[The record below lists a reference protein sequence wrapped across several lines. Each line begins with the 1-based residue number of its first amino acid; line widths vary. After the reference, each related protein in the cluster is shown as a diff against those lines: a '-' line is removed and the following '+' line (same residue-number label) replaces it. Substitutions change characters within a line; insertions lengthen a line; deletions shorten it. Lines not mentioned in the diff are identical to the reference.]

1 MKIGIVSNAAFC
13 MPLLQTLMHN
23 RIQASVFADACIGDQ
38 SDLQAIGHFCQ
49 QARMPFQQGDPDS
62 LYFWLEETRPDIV
75 FVMGFT
81 HLIRVEHIDTALRNN
96 IYNMHFGPLP
106 AYRGP
111 NPVFWQIRNG
121 EAQLTATIHRI
132 NDKFDAGDVVWSKSV
147 QQENYMSFGIANM
160 VLAQVVIEGAI
171 YLIEH
176 TIQKKLFPVIKQVAK
191 KATYYKRPTLA
202 DVLINWD
209 NMHAKAILNLVL
221 ACNPWNKGAITLLN
235 GQEIKIL
242 DAVVS
247 EEKNSSIRFGQQPP
261 GTIISHKNN
270 LGVICADQH
279 ILSINMLNINGA
291 FVPGRHANT
300 FGLTEGRRLCN

>member
-13 MPLLQTLMHN
+13 MPLLQALMHN

-49 QARMPFQQGDPDS
+49 QARMPFQQGEPDY
-62 LYFWLEETRPDIV
+62 LYFWLEETKPDIV

-81 HLIRVEHIDTALRNN
+81 HLIRIEQIDAVLRNH
-96 IYNMHFGPLP
+96 IYNVHFGPLP

-111 NPVFWQIRNG
+111 NPLFWQIKNG

-132 NDKFDAGDVVWSKSV
+132 NDRFDAGDVVWSKSV
-147 QQENYMSFGIANM
+147 QRENYMSFGVVNM
-160 VLAQVVIEGAI
+160 VLSQVVVEGAV
-171 YLIEH
+171 YLIQH
-176 TIQKKLFPVIKQVAK
+176 AIQKKQLPAIKQVAK
-191 KATYYKRPTLA
+191 NATYYKRPTLA

-209 NMHAKAILNLVL
+209 NMNAEAIVNLVL

-242 DAVVS
+242 DVVS
-247 EEKNSSIRFGQQPP
+247 GEKSLSIQLNQQPP
-261 GTIISHKNN
+261 GTIISHQNE
-270 LGVICADQH
+270 LEVICADQH
-279 ILSINMLNINGA
+279 LLSINMLNINGA
-291 FVPGRHANT
+291 FVPGRHAST
-300 FGLTEGRRLCN
+300 FGLTEGQRLGV